1 MYTSQQCNLKAHKAK
16 LIAQQKETEIG
27 TGNTCKPTADSC
39 QCMAKPL
46 QYCKVIS
53 PQLIKISEK
62 KRNWEIHHQSRTFQ
76 LTASEPDSADKNN
89 LGCRTILQRC
99 KSMIFIF
106 IYIYIYI
113 YISMSTKENIL
124 FQEMRNVYK

>member
-46 QYCKVIS
+46 QYCKVII

-62 KRNWEIHHQSRTFQ
+62 KKKLRNPP
-76 LTASEPDSADKNN
+76 SE
-89 LGCRTILQRC
+89 Q
-99 KSMIFIF
+99 
-106 IYIYIYI
+106 
-113 YISMSTKENIL
+113 NIPTH
-124 FQEMRNVYK
+124 RIGT